1 MRLTYTTCSKNLTNK
16 DIHEI
21 FPANDGNFIRRK
33 EAKKKI
39 ENIYLFLT
47 SKNTGTN
54 KYPRIPPK
62 HL

>member
-33 EAKKKI
+33 EAKKKLKTY
-39 ENIYLFLT
+39 IYF
-47 SKNTGTN
+47 
-54 KYPRIPPK
+54 
-62 HL
+62 